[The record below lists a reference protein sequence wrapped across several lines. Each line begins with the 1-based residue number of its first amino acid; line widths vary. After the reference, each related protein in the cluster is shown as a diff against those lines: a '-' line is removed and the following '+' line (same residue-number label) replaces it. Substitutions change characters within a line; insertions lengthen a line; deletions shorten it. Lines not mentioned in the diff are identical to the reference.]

1 MKISS
6 YQVEN
11 YIKKIADEKISGCLL
26 YGPEPT
32 ITRFRFETIAKKIVN
47 NLSDPFL
54 VSQLTAEKIKDD
66 KALLVDEFYSIAMLG
81 GRRLIMIK
89 DCDKNSSQALTAS
102 LKNLMADPQYGRKSD
117 NFVLIQM
124 GDLDKGSALRKL
136 VEESQFFMAI
146 PCYEEDAVSLRK
158 SISEIFVENEIIVE
172 GEIINLM
179 IKNFGKD
186 RNLIQNEIAKIKN
199 YLDDEKKLSLET
211 FNKIIS
217 LKEDENLQDF
227 AVQFANKNYDWCF
240 MQAEKALEN
249 GNESIMLTRNLINY
263 FSKLYN
269 AKILI
274 ENDRVG
280 IDEAI
285 KSAQIFYK
293 VEQNFRRNL
302 QNLSLKFIVKSLQS
316 FEKLEINLK
325 KGNMSQR
332 LVFLS
337 YIRGYLIKKKLGEKK
352 NEIRA

>member
-32 ITRFRFETIAKKIVN
+32 ITRFRFEIIAKKIVN
-47 NLSDPFL
+47 DLSDPFL
-54 VSQLTAEKIKDD
+54 VSQISAEKIKED
-66 KALLVDEFYSIAMLG
+66 KAILVDEFYSISMLG

-89 DCDKNSSQALTAS
+89 DSDKNASTALIAS
-102 LKNLMADPQYGRKSD
+102 LKNLLSDPQYGRKSD
-117 NFVLIQM
+117 NFILIQA
-124 GDLDKGSALRKL
+124 GDLEKGSALRKL
-136 VEESQFFMAI
+136 VEESQFLMAI
-146 PCYEEDAVSLRK
+146 PCYEEDATSLRK
-158 SISEIFVENEIIVE
+158 SIAESFIENDIIVE
-172 GEIINLM
+172 NEIINLM

-186 RNLIQNEIAKIKN
+186 RNLILNEIAKIKN
-199 YLDDEKKLSLET
+199 YLDDEKKLSLEV
-211 FNKIIS
+211 FKKIIS
-217 LKEDENLQDF
+217 LKHDENLQDF
-227 AVQFANKNYDWCF
+227 AVQFASKNYDWCF
-240 MQAEKALEN
+240 LQAEKALEN
-249 GNESIMLTRNLINY
+249 GNESMLLVRNLINY

-274 ENDRVG
+274 ENEGRG
-280 IDEAI
+280 IDEAV

-293 VEQNFRRNL
+293 IESDFRRNL

-325 KGNMSQR
+325 KGNMSAR

-337 YIRGYLIKKKLGEKK
+337 YIRGYLIKKKV
-352 NEIRA
+352 N

>member
-32 ITRFRFETIAKKIVN
+32 ITRFRFDIIAKKIVN
-47 NLSDPFL
+47 DLSDPFL
-54 VSQLTAEKIKDD
+54 VSQISSEKIKED
-66 KALLVDEFYSIAMLG
+66 KAILIDEFYSISMLG

-89 DCDKNSSQALTAS
+89 DCDANTVLA
-102 LKNLMADPQYGRKSD
+102 LKNLLADPQYGRKSD
-117 NFVLIQM
+117 NFILIQA

-136 VEESQFFMAI
+136 VEESQFLMAI
-146 PCYEEDAVSLRK
+146 PCYEEDVASLRK
-158 SISEIFVENEIIVE
+158 SISKIFIENDIIAENEIV
-172 GEIINLM
+172 NLI

-186 RNLIQNEIAKIKN
+186 RNLIINEINKIKT
-199 YLDDEKKLSLET
+199 YLGEEKNLTLEV

-217 LKEDENLQDF
+217 LKQDDNLQDF
-227 AVQFANKNYDWCF
+227 AMQFASKNYELCF
-240 MQAEKALEN
+240 LRAERALEG
-249 GNESIMLTRNLINY
+249 GNESILMVRSLINY

-269 AKILI
+269 AKVSI
-274 ENDRVG
+274 ERSGKSV
-280 IDEAI
+280 DEAV

-293 VEQNFRRNL
+293 IEADFRRNL

-325 KGNMSQR
+325 KGNMSAR

-337 YIRGYLIKKKLGEKK
+337 YIRGYLIKKMT
-352 NEIRA
+352 N

>member
-32 ITRFRFETIAKKIVN
+32 ITRFRFEKIAKKIVN

-54 VSQLTAEKIKDD
+54 VSQISSEKIKED
-66 KALLVDEFYSIAMLG
+66 KAILVDEFYSIAMLG

-89 DCDKNSSQALTAS
+89 DCDLHTLGALKILLS
-102 LKNLMADPQYGRKSD
+102 DPQYGRKSD
-117 NFVLIQM
+117 NFILIQG

-136 VEESQFFMAI
+136 VEESQFLMAI
-146 PCYEEDAVSLRK
+146 PCYEEDASSLRK
-158 SISEIFVENEIIVE
+158 SIVEIFVENDIIAE
-172 GEIINLM
+172 NEIINLM

-186 RNLIQNEIAKIKN
+186 RNLILNEINKIKT
-199 YLDDEKKLSLET
+199 YLGDEKKLSLEI
-211 FNKIIS
+211 FKKIIS
-217 LKEDENLQDF
+217 LKQDENLHDF
-227 AVQFANKNYDWCF
+227 AMQFASKNYEWCF
-240 MQAEKALEN
+240 LQAERALEG
-249 GNESIMLTRNLINY
+249 GNESILLVRSLINY
-263 FSKLYN
+263 FTKLYN

-274 ENDRVG
+274 ERSG
-280 IDEAI
+280 KSFDEAV
-285 KSAQIFYK
+285 KSAQVFYK
-293 VEQNFRRNL
+293 VEIDFRRNL

-325 KGNMSQR
+325 KGNMSAK

-337 YIRGYLIKKKLGEKK
+337 YIRGYLIKKMV
-352 NEIRA
+352 N